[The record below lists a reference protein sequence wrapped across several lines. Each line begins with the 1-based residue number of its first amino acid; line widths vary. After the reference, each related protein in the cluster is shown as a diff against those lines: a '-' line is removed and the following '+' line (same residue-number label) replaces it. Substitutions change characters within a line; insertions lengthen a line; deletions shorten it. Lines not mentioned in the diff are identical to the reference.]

1 MKELNK
7 MQLISTVVTVLGA
20 IVAIYVYVDSKRDG
34 QQKADILVLEKQV
47 KELELANQLHL
58 AKHNGLF

>member
-34 QQKADILVLEKQV
+34 QQKEDILVLEKQV

>member
-1 MKELNK
+1 

-34 QQKADILVLEKQV
+34 QQKEDILVLEKQV

>member
-7 MQLISTVVTVLGA
+7 LQLISTVVTVLGA
-20 IVAIYVYVDSKRDG
+20 FVAIYVYIDSKQG
-34 QQKADILVLEKQV
+34 SKQKADILVLEKQV

-58 AKHNGLF
+58 ARHNGLM